1 MKPTTRSP
9 LTWITSLALV
19 FSLCC
24 GIMITDNAHAASNG
38 NGPDEGNRP
47 EKHQKLAQDLREK
60 ARDNETLKVILQLN
74 DSMSGELNA
83 LLNSNGVK
91 IKKRLA
97 ALNTLALELP
107 SSVVESLNQFEEIE
121 FVSVD
126 SEIRSFGGHVAHT
139 SGADNVRTMATTGAL
154 DGSGI
159 GIAIVDSG
167 IYPSHV
173 AFLEAGTTRNR

>member
-24 GIMITDNAHAASNG
+24 GIIITDNAHAASNG
-38 NGPDEGNRP
+38 NGPDGGKNS

-60 ARDNETLKVILQLN
+60 ARSSESVKVILQLN
-74 DSMSGELNA
+74 DSMSGQLNA

-91 IKKRLA
+91 IKKRFA

-107 SSVVESLNQFEEIE
+107 SSVVESLNQFEEVE
-121 FVSVD
+121 FVSAD
-126 SEIRSFGGHVAHT
+126 SEIRPFGGHVAHT

-154 DGSGI
+154 DGRALASRSSTLVFI
-159 GIAIVDSG
+159 L
-167 IYPSHV
+167 HM
-173 AFLEAGTTRNR
+173 